1 MGVSRNKEGFCELKG
16 VYVNFSQESTGADKL
31 KFMVGLLVLW
41 QPGVLISV
49 TGIKLIF
56 HSCDPGF
63 CLWDSGPRGLYSLV
77 RNSCFAQGCPPT
89 SLLILFQ
96 NSCLPVL
103 LSHCY
108 GLTVDGRVILRRVHR
123 GSPMIYSLPQVVVRK
138 ETKSPWVAKATR
150 KTPLRLRSPGAG
162 ASEQERISGT

>member
-56 HSCDPGF
+56 HS
-63 CLWDSGPRGLYSLV
+63 
-77 RNSCFAQGCPPT
+77 
-89 SLLILFQ
+89 
-96 NSCLPVL
+96 
-103 LSHCY
+103 
-108 GLTVDGRVILRRVHR
+108 
-123 GSPMIYSLPQVVVRK
+123 
-138 ETKSPWVAKATR
+138 
-150 KTPLRLRSPGAG
+150 
-162 ASEQERISGT
+162 